1 MKVLV
6 SSLTDKGRLIE
17 IVTRV
22 GNLTEAT
29 AYQSLLDMD
38 KVTCPHCGER
48 LKPAPE
54 DMMLAVYN
62 PLTSLF
68 NMELGTPV
76 VKCQACG
83 QEVRLESNLD
93 LSAFPTTLHYLK
105 SLREEYN
112 RRLKAKRG
120 GK

>member
-1 MKVLV
+1 MKILV
-6 SSLTDKGRLIE
+6 SSTTDKGRLLE

-22 GNLTEAT
+22 GDLTEAT

-54 DMMLAVYN
+54 NMMLAIYN

-76 VKCQACG
+76 VICQACG
-83 QEVRLESNLD
+83 KETRLETNLD
-93 LSAFPTTLHYLK
+93 LSAFPATLHYLK